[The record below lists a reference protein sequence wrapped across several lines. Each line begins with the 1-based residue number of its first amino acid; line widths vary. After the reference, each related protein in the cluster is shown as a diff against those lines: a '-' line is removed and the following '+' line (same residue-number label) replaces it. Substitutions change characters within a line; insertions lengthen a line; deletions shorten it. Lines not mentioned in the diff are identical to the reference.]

1 MVAARNDIMTIIK
14 FPSPKQPKSGFFDEI
29 EEDGYHVFSLKNAKI
44 PGYYPNQFPDYP
56 GVSISDLKIGDAIT
70 IRVFFKIGTGS
81 NIHVDGGYIDLEVEF
96 IDGDVIL
103 AGINT
108 LLPDKFPL
116 KTGGSLEIFE
126 DEILYK
132 VDSKVN

>member
-1 MVAARNDIMTIIK
+1 MVVARNSAMTIIK
-14 FPSPKQPKSGFFDEI
+14 FPSPKQPKSEVLYEI
-29 EEDGYHVFSLKNAKI
+29 EEDGYHIFSFKNAKI
-44 PGYYPNQFPDYP
+44 PGYYPNKFPGYP
-56 GVSISDLKIGDAIT
+56 GVSISDLKIGDTIT
-70 IRVFFKIGTGS
+70 IRVFFKIGTGN
-81 NIHVDGGYIDLEVEF
+81 NIHVDSGYIDLDVEF

-126 DEILYK
+126 DEILYMA
-132 VDSKVN
+132 DSKLN